1 MSPHT
6 SRGVWQAA
14 RSTFGPGTVSA
25 VFFLLMLAFVL
36 GNAVIVHSLL
46 SRYDGALGQAMTLDH
61 MRASSQQLAVRA
73 MRLSDGALVQAGQ
86 ISQDMDF
93 MDRAMQA
100 LDQGGVI
107 DGREIPALTH
117 ASVRDFLPRIRRD
130 WAILRGRLQTALL
143 GTYVRDE
150 QASETQSLPQV
161 IQRQWVADDAE
172 TLLATLDACA
182 DTLMPLLLQGKDHAL
197 LMSGGLV
204 LFDLIVLLGLYLLL
218 RRHLV
223 RPLRE
228 LRIACR
234 ELVRGHY
241 DVRVAYRGSGV
252 FGQVVQD
259 FNDGIRQVHD
269 LLAKMREN
277 QAGLLRADTI
287 FQGLA
292 SNSIVG
298 IFLVEQDRFTFVS
311 HKMAEIFGY
320 EPHEMIDAMTLLGIV
335 VPRERFLMAESIKA
349 SQNRRDGTLRF
360 ERRGRRKDGTEIDI
374 EVFSS
379 TVKMGEQVSIIGIVQ
394 DITERKQAESSAQLA
409 AIAYENSSEAIAIT
423 DSAGVVIDVNPA
435 YSRMTGFWPDEIAG
449 ELLPLLRPGRH
460 NRDFYD
466 DMWHAINTQ
475 GRWEGEYWGQRKSGE
490 SYAERVVMDTAWN
503 HDGSINCRVA
513 MLSDV
518 TQKKQIETQ
527 IWNQAHHDPLTGLP
541 NRQYFNERLRAA
553 VQSADR
559 SGQSL
564 ALLFL
569 DLDLFK
575 EINDSMGHAT
585 GDRLLIE
592 VARRLQACAPPDG
605 SFVARLGGDEFVI
618 LLSNASDKAHIDDLC
633 RAILDR
639 ITQSYRLG
647 GDPLRVSASLGV
659 ALYPQD
665 AEDAE
670 ALMRHVD
677 MAMYV
682 AKASG
687 RNCYHYFDQS
697 MRERARMQRD
707 LMYALPQA
715 IEDSQF
721 FLLFQPIHAF
731 QSGRIV
737 QAEVLL
743 RWRHPEFGVIS
754 PADFIAFAEER
765 QLIRPLGDW
774 VFREAIHQLA
784 RWRQDLAPDLRL
796 TINVSPAQLGLGDDT
811 GLDAVFGLFD
821 TLGLPPDCLVLE
833 LSEQVLVAEDP
844 QMRIRLRGLHDAG
857 LRFSVGAV
865 SIGMPAL
872 LAVHEVPFETLRLD
886 RATTERLLDGQHA
899 AMVCE
904 ALIALAHRL
913 GLRVTAEGIASQIQ
927 YELLRDAGCDEG
939 QGYWFDEPLD
949 QAAFEQR
956 LRDEAGH
963 RAVH

>member
-6 SRGVWQAA
+6 LRADLPAA
-14 RSTFGPGTVSA
+14 RSSFGPGTASV
-25 VFFLLMLAFVL
+25 VFLLFMLVFVL
-36 GNAVIVHSLL
+36 GNAVLVHALL
-46 SRYDGALGQAMTLDH
+46 SRYESALDQAATLGR
-61 MRASSQQLAVRA
+61 MRATSQQLAVRA

-86 ISQDMDF
+86 LSQEMEL
-93 MDRAMQA
+93 MDRALQA

-107 DGREIPALTH
+107 DGREIPALTQS
-117 ASVRDFLPRIRRD
+117 AARDFLPRIRRD
-130 WAILRGRLQTALL
+130 WATLRGRLQTVLL
-143 GTYVRDE
+143 GTYVHDE
-150 QASETQSLPQV
+150 RAADAQELPQV

-172 TLLATLDACA
+172 NLFGTLDACA
-182 DTLMPLLLQGKDHAL
+182 DVLMPLLRQDKNRAQ

-204 LFDLIVLLGLYLLL
+204 LLNLMLLLALYLML

-241 DVRVAYRGSGV
+241 DARIGYRGRGEL
-252 FGQVVQD
+252 GQVARD

-269 LLAKMREN
+269 LLSKMRED

-298 IFLVEQDRFTFVS
+298 IFLVENERFTFVS
-311 HKMAEIFGY
+311 DKMAEIFGY
-320 EPHEMIDAMTLLGIV
+320 EPREMIDTMTLLSIV

-349 SQNRRDGTLRF
+349 SESRRDGTLRF
-360 ERRGRRKDGTEIDI
+360 ERHGRRKDGSEIDI

-379 TVKMGEQVSIIGIVQ
+379 TMRVGDQVAIIGIVQ
-394 DITERKQAESSAQLA
+394 DVTERKQAESSAQLA

-466 DMWHAINTQ
+466 EMWHAINTQ

-490 SYAERVVMDTAWN
+490 DYAERVVMDTAWN
-503 HDGSINCRVA
+503 HDGSVNCRVA

-518 TQKKQIETQ
+518 TQKKQIEAQ

-541 NRQYFNERLRAA
+541 NRQFFNERLRAA
-553 VQSADR
+553 VQSADQ

-585 GDRLLIE
+585 GDRLLVE
-592 VARRLQACAPPDG
+592 VAGRMQASVNPEN
-605 SFVARLGGDEFVI
+605 SFVARLGGDEFVV
-618 LLSNASDKAHIDDLC
+618 LLHDASDKARIDSLC
-633 RAILDR
+633 RTILDQ
-639 ITQSYRLG
+639 ITEPYCLG
-647 GDPLRVSASLGV
+647 GDPLRISASLGV
-659 ALYPQD
+659 ALYPRD

-670 ALMRHVD
+670 TLMRHVD

-682 AKASG
+682 AKDSG
-687 RNCYHYFDQS
+687 RNCFHYFDRS

-731 QSGRIV
+731 GTGRIV

-743 RWRHPEFGVIS
+743 RWRHPEFGVVS
-754 PADFIAFAEER
+754 PADFIPFAEER
-765 QLIRPLGDW
+765 LLIRPLGDW
-774 VFREAIHQLA
+774 VFREAIRQLA
-784 RWRQDLAPDLRL
+784 RWREDLAPDLRL
-796 TINVSPAQLGLGDDT
+796 TINVSPGQLGLEDA
-811 GLDAVFGLFD
+811 GLEVVFGLFD
-821 TLGLPPDCLVLE
+821 SLGLPPDCLVLE
-833 LSEQVLVAEDP
+833 LGEQMLMNENP
-844 QMRIRLRGLHDAG
+844 QAWDRLRRLHDAG

-872 LAVHEVPFETLRLD
+872 LAVHELPFETIKLE
-886 RATTERLLDGQHA
+886 RATTERLLDGRHA
-899 AMVCE
+899 AMVSE
-904 ALIALAHRL
+904 AIITLAHRL
-913 GLRVTAEGIASQIQ
+913 GLRVTAEGITRQAQ

-949 QAAFEQR
+949 QADFERR
-956 LRDEAGH
+956 LLDQAGS
-963 RAVH
+963 

>member
-1 MSPHT
+1 
-6 SRGVWQAA
+6 
-14 RSTFGPGTVSA
+14 
-25 VFFLLMLAFVL
+25 
-36 GNAVIVHSLL
+36 
-46 SRYDGALGQAMTLDH
+46 
-61 MRASSQQLAVRA
+61 
-73 MRLSDGALVQAGQ
+73 
-86 ISQDMDF
+86 
-93 MDRAMQA
+93 
-100 LDQGGVI
+100 
-107 DGREIPALTH
+107 
-117 ASVRDFLPRIRRD
+117 
-130 WAILRGRLQTALL
+130 
-143 GTYVRDE
+143 
-150 QASETQSLPQV
+150 
-161 IQRQWVADDAE
+161 
-172 TLLATLDACA
+172 
-182 DTLMPLLLQGKDHAL
+182 
-197 LMSGGLV
+197 
-204 LFDLIVLLGLYLLL
+204 L

-241 DVRVAYRGSGV
+241 DARISYRGAGEL
-252 FGQVVQD
+252 GQVARD

-269 LLAKMREN
+269 LLAKMRED

-298 IFLVEQDRFTFVS
+298 IFLVENERFTFVS

-320 EPHEMIDAMTLLGIV
+320 EPREMVDTMTLLSIV

-349 SQNRRDGTLRF
+349 SQSRRDGTLRF
-360 ERRGRRKDGTEIDI
+360 ERHGRRKDGSEIDI

-379 TVKMGEQVSIIGIVQ
+379 TVRVGEQVSIIGIVQ

-435 YSRMTGFWPDEIAG
+435 YSRMTGYWPDEIAG

-466 DMWHAINTQ
+466 EMWHAINTH

-490 SYAERVVMDTAWN
+490 DYAERVVMDTAWN
-503 HDGSINCRVA
+503 HDGSVNCRVA

-518 TQKKQIETQ
+518 TQKKQIEAQ

-553 VQSADR
+553 VQTADR

-585 GDRLLIE
+585 GDRLLVE
-592 VARRLQACAPPDG
+592 VARRLQACVTPES
-605 SFVARLGGDEFVI
+605 SFVARLGGDEFVV
-618 LLSNASDKAHIDDLC
+618 LLGDMSDKAQIDALC

-639 ITQSYRLG
+639 ITEPYRLG
-647 GDPLRVSASLGV
+647 GDPLRISASLGV

-682 AKASG
+682 AKDSG
-687 RNCYHYFDQS
+687 RNCFHYFDRG

-715 IEDSQF
+715 IGDGQF

-731 QSGRIV
+731 RTGRIV

-743 RWRHPEFGVIS
+743 RWRHPEFGVIA
-754 PADFIAFAEER
+754 PADFIPFAEER
-765 QLIRPLGDW
+765 LLLRPLGDW
-774 VFREAIHQLA
+774 VFREAIRQLA
-784 RWRQDLAPDLRL
+784 HWRKDLAPDLRL
-796 TINVSPAQLGLGDDT
+796 TINVSPTQLGLDDS
-811 GLDAVFGLFD
+811 GLDTVFGLFN

-833 LSEQVLVAEDP
+833 LSEHMLVAEDQ
-844 QMRIRLRGLHDAG
+844 QMRDRLLRLHESGLS
-857 LRFSVGAV
+857 FSVGAV
-865 SIGMPAL
+865 TIGMPAL
-872 LAVHEVPFETLRLD
+872 LAVHELPFETLKLERS
-886 RATTERLLDGQHA
+886 TTERLLGSEHA
-899 AMVCE
+899 AMVSE
-904 ALIALAHRL
+904 AIIALAHRL
-913 GLRVTAEGIASQIQ
+913 GLRVTAEGITCQAE

-949 QAAFEQR
+949 QDAFERR
-956 LRDEAGH
+956 LQDQAG
-963 RAVH
+963 

>member
-6 SRGVWQAA
+6 LRADLPAA
-14 RSTFGPGTVSA
+14 RSSFGPGTASV
-25 VFFLLMLAFVL
+25 VFLLFMLVFVL
-36 GNAVIVHSLL
+36 GNAVLVHALL
-46 SRYDGALGQAMTLDH
+46 SRYESALDQAATLGR
-61 MRASSQQLAVRA
+61 MRATSQQLAVRA

-86 ISQDMDF
+86 LSQEMEL
-93 MDRAMQA
+93 MDRALQA

-107 DGREIPALTH
+107 DGREIPAL
-117 ASVRDFLPRIRRD
+117 AQSAARDFLPRIRRD
-130 WAILRGRLQTALL
+130 WATLRDRLQTVLL
-143 GTYVRDE
+143 GTYVHDE
-150 QASETQSLPQV
+150 RAADAQELPQV

-172 TLLATLDACA
+172 NLFGTLDACA
-182 DTLMPLLLQGKDHAL
+182 DVLMPLLRQDKNRAQ

-204 LFDLIVLLGLYLLL
+204 LLNLLLLLALYLML

-228 LRIACR
+228 LRIACC

-241 DVRVAYRGSGV
+241 DARIGYRGRGEL
-252 FGQVVQD
+252 GQVARD

-269 LLAKMREN
+269 LLSKMRED

-298 IFLVEQDRFTFVS
+298 IFLVENERFTFVS
-311 HKMAEIFGY
+311 DKMAEIFGY
-320 EPHEMIDAMTLLGIV
+320 EPREMIDTMTLLSIV

-349 SQNRRDGTLRF
+349 SQSRRDGTLRF
-360 ERRGRRKDGTEIDI
+360 ERHGRRKDGSEIDI

-379 TVKMGEQVSIIGIVQ
+379 TLRVGDQVAIIGIVQ
-394 DITERKQAESSAQLA
+394 DVTERKQAESSAQLA

-466 DMWHAINTQ
+466 EMWHAINTQ

-490 SYAERVVMDTAWN
+490 DYAERVVMDTAWN
-503 HDGSINCRVA
+503 HDGSVNCRVA

-518 TQKKQIETQ
+518 TQKKQIEAQ

-541 NRQYFNERLRAA
+541 NRQFFNERLRAA
-553 VQSADR
+553 VQSADQ

-585 GDRLLIE
+585 GDRLLVE
-592 VARRLQACAPPDG
+592 VAGRMQASVNPEN
-605 SFVARLGGDEFVI
+605 SFVARLGGDEFVV
-618 LLSNASDKAHIDDLC
+618 LLHDASDKARIDSLC
-633 RAILDR
+633 RTILDQ
-639 ITQSYRLG
+639 ITEPYCLG
-647 GDPLRVSASLGV
+647 GDPLRISASLGV
-659 ALYPQD
+659 ALYPRD

-670 ALMRHVD
+670 TLMRHVD

-682 AKASG
+682 AKDSG
-687 RNCYHYFDQS
+687 RNCFHYFDRS

-731 QSGRIV
+731 GTGRIV

-743 RWRHPEFGVIS
+743 RWRHPEFGVVS
-754 PADFIAFAEER
+754 PADFIPFAEER
-765 QLIRPLGDW
+765 LLIRPLGDW
-774 VFREAIHQLA
+774 VFREAIRQLA
-784 RWRQDLAPDLRL
+784 RWREDLAPDLRL
-796 TINVSPAQLGLGDDT
+796 TINVSPGQLGLEDA
-811 GLDAVFGLFD
+811 GLEVVFGLFD
-821 TLGLPPDCLVLE
+821 SLGLPPDCLVLE
-833 LSEQVLVAEDP
+833 LGEQMLMNENP
-844 QMRIRLRGLHDAG
+844 QAWDRLRRLHEAG

-872 LAVHEVPFETLRLD
+872 LAVHELPFETIKLE
-886 RATTERLLDGQHA
+886 RATTERLLDGRHA
-899 AMVCE
+899 AMVSE
-904 ALIALAHRL
+904 AIIALAHRL
-913 GLRVTAEGIASQIQ
+913 GLRVTAEGITRQAQ

-949 QAAFEQR
+949 QAAFERR
-956 LRDEAGH
+956 LLDQAGS
-963 RAVH
+963 

>member
-6 SRGVWQAA
+6 SHVAWPAV
-14 RSTFGPGTVSA
+14 RSSFGPGTAAA
-25 VFFLLMLAFVL
+25 VFFLFMLVFVL
-36 GNAVIVHSLL
+36 GNAAAVHSLL
-46 SRYDGALGQAMTLDH
+46 SRYESALDQAVTLDR
-61 MRASSQQLAVRA
+61 MRAASQQLAVRA

-86 ISQDMDF
+86 LSQEMDF
-93 MDRAMQA
+93 MDRALQA

-107 DGREIPALTH
+107 DGREIPALAQP
-117 ASVRDFLPRIRRD
+117 ASRDFLPRIRRD
-130 WAILRGRLQTALL
+130 WVTLRGRLQTVLL

-150 QASETQSLPQV
+150 RAAEARELPQIV
-161 IQRQWVADDAE
+161 QRQWVADDAE
-172 TLLATLDACA
+172 TLLGTLDACA
-182 DTLMPLLLQGKDHAL
+182 DVLMPLLREDKDRAL
-197 LMSGGLV
+197 LASGGLA
-204 LFDLIVLLGLYLLL
+204 LLNLILLLGLYLLL

-234 ELVRGHY
+234 QLVQGHY
-241 DVRVAYRGSGV
+241 DARIGYRGKGEL
-252 FGQVVQD
+252 GQVAQD

-269 LLAKMREN
+269 LLAKMRED

-298 IFLVEQDRFTFVS
+298 IFLVENERFTFVS
-311 HKMAEIFGY
+311 SKMAEIFGY
-320 EPHEMIDAMTLLGIV
+320 EPREMVDAMTLLTIV

-349 SQNRRDGTLRF
+349 SQSRRDGTLRF
-360 ERRGRRKDGTEIDI
+360 ERHGRRKDGSEIDI

-379 TVKMGEQVSIIGIVQ
+379 TVRVGEQVSVIGIVQ

-466 DMWHAINTQ
+466 EMWHAINTQ
-475 GRWEGEYWGQRKSGE
+475 GRWEGEYWSQRKSGE
-490 SYAERVVMDTAWN
+490 DYAERVVMDTAWN
-503 HDGSINCRVA
+503 HDGSVNCRVA

-518 TQKKQIETQ
+518 TQKKQIEAQ

-541 NRQYFNERLRAA
+541 NRQYFNERLQAA
-553 VQSADR
+553 VQSADQ
-559 SGQSL
+559 SGQPL

-585 GDRLLIE
+585 GDRLLVE
-592 VARRLQACAPPDG
+592 VARRLQSCAPPET
-605 SFVARLGGDEFVI
+605 SFVARLGGDEFVVI
-618 LLSNASDKAHIDDLC
+618 LNDTADKARIDALC

-639 ITQSYRLG
+639 ITEPYRLG
-647 GDPLRVSASLGV
+647 GDPLRISASLGV

-670 ALMRHVD
+670 SLMRHVD

-682 AKASG
+682 AKDSG
-687 RNCYHYFDQS
+687 RNCFHYFDRS

-715 IEDSQF
+715 IQDSQF
-721 FLLFQPIHAF
+721 FLLFQPIHSF
-731 QSGRIV
+731 RTGRIV
-737 QAEVLL
+737 LAEVLL
-743 RWRHPEFGVIS
+743 RWRHPEFGVIV
-754 PADFIAFAEER
+754 PADFIPFAEER
-765 QLIRPLGDW
+765 LLIRPLGDW
-774 VFREAIHQLA
+774 VFRESIRQLA
-784 RWRQDLAPDLRL
+784 RWREALAPDLRL
-796 TINVSPAQLGLGDDT
+796 TINVSPGQLGLEDA
-811 GLDAVFGLFD
+811 GLDVVFGLFD
-821 TLGLPPDCLVLE
+821 ALDLPPDCLVLE
-833 LSEQVLVAEDP
+833 LSEQMLMTGDLQAQD
-844 QMRIRLRGLHDAG
+844 RLRRLHEAG

-872 LAVHEVPFETLRLD
+872 LAVNELPFETLKLE
-886 RATTERLLDGQHA
+886 RATTERLLDGEHA
-899 AMVCE
+899 PMVSE
-904 ALIALAHRL
+904 AIIALAHRL
-913 GLRVTAEGIASQIQ
+913 GLRVTAEGIVSQAQ

-956 LRDEAGH
+956 LRRQAGG
-963 RAVH
+963 

>member
-1 MSPHT
+1 
-6 SRGVWQAA
+6 
-14 RSTFGPGTVSA
+14 
-25 VFFLLMLAFVL
+25 MLVFVL
-36 GNAVIVHSLL
+36 GNAAAVHSLL
-46 SRYDGALGQAMTLDH
+46 SRYESALDQAVTLDR
-61 MRASSQQLAVRA
+61 MRVSSQQLAVRA

-86 ISQDMDF
+86 LSQEMDL
-93 MDRAMQA
+93 MDRALQA

-107 DGREIPALTH
+107 DGREVPAL
-117 ASVRDFLPRIRRD
+117 AQAAARDFLPRIRRD
-130 WAILRGRLQTALL
+130 WATLRGRVQTVLL

-150 QASETQSLPQV
+150 RAAEAQELPQV
-161 IQRQWVADDAE
+161 VQRQWVADDAE
-172 TLLATLDACA
+172 TLLGTLDACA
-182 DTLMPLLLQGKDHAL
+182 DVLMPLLREGKDRAL
-197 LMSGGLV
+197 LASGGLA
-204 LFDLIVLLGLYLLL
+204 LLDLILLLGLYLML

-234 ELVRGHY
+234 ELVQGHY
-241 DVRVAYRGSGV
+241 DVRIGYRGRGEL
-252 FGQVVQD
+252 GQVARD

-269 LLAKMREN
+269 LLAKMRED

-298 IFLVEQDRFTFVS
+298 IFLVENERFTFVS

-320 EPHEMIDAMTLLGIV
+320 EPREMIDAMTLLSIV
-335 VPRERFLMAESIKA
+335 APRERFLMAESIKA
-349 SQNRRDGTLRF
+349 SQSRRDGTLRF
-360 ERRGRRKDGTEIDI
+360 ERHGRRKDGSEIDI

-379 TVKMGEQVSIIGIVQ
+379 TVRVGEQVSIIGIVQ

-490 SYAERVVMDTAWN
+490 DYAERVVMDTAWN
-503 HDGSINCRVA
+503 HDGSVNCRVA

-518 TQKKQIETQ
+518 TQKKQIEAQ
-527 IWNQAHHDPLTGLP
+527 IWNQAHHDPLTSLP

-553 VQSADR
+553 VQSADQ
-559 SGQSL
+559 SGQAL

-585 GDRLLIE
+585 GDRLLVE
-592 VARRLQACAPPDG
+592 VARRLQACAAPET
-605 SFVARLGGDEFVI
+605 SFVARLGGDEFVV
-618 LLSNASDKAHIDDLC
+618 LVGDTPDKARIDALC

-639 ITQSYRLG
+639 ITKPYRLG
-647 GDPLRVSASLGV
+647 GDPLRISASLGV

-682 AKASG
+682 AKDSGAQLLPLFRPEHARTRAHAARPDVRPAAGHRGRAVLPPVPADPCLPDGAHRPGRGPAALAASG
-687 RNCYHYFDQS
+687 IR
-697 MRERARMQRD
+697 RD
-707 LMYALPQA
+707 RPGGLH
-715 IEDSQF
+715 S
-721 FLLFQPIHAF
+721 
-731 QSGRIV
+731 
-737 QAEVLL
+737 L
-743 RWRHPEFGVIS
+743 RGGA
-754 PADFIAFAEER
+754 PAD
-765 QLIRPLGDW
+765 
-774 VFREAIHQLA
+774 
-784 RWRQDLAPDLRL
+784 
-796 TINVSPAQLGLGDDT
+796 PA
-811 GLDAVFGLFD
+811 
-821 TLGLPPDCLVLE
+821 
-833 LSEQVLVAEDP
+833 
-844 QMRIRLRGLHDAG
+844 AG
-857 LRFSVGAV
+857 
-865 SIGMPAL
+865 
-872 LAVHEVPFETLRLD
+872 
-886 RATTERLLDGQHA
+886 
-899 AMVCE
+899 
-904 ALIALAHRL
+904 RL
-913 GLRVTAEGIASQIQ
+913 GVPRVDPATGSLAQGPG
-927 YELLRDAGCDEG
+927 AGSRPAAGRLEG
-939 QGYWFDEPLD
+939 QGGQDGQRGDLSEGQAPGRQRAGREAERL
-949 QAAFEQR
+949 QAAGQQR
-956 LRDEAGH
+956 RAAAAPGAVRGRRPGPRRGRGLRRHVPGRARADPAAGCAASAPAC
-963 RAVH
+963 RRPPPR

>member
-6 SRGVWQAA
+6 LRADLPAA
-14 RSTFGPGTVSA
+14 RSSFGPGAASV
-25 VFFLLMLAFVL
+25 VFLLFMLVFVL
-36 GNAVIVHSLL
+36 GNAVLVHALL
-46 SRYDGALGQAMTLDH
+46 SRYESALDQAVTLDR
-61 MRASSQQLAVRA
+61 MRATSQQLAVRA

-86 ISQDMDF
+86 LSQEMEL
-93 MDRAMQA
+93 MDRALQA

-107 DGREIPALTH
+107 DGREIPAL
-117 ASVRDFLPRIRRD
+117 AQSAARDFLPRIRRD
-130 WAILRGRLQTALL
+130 WATLRGRLQTVLL
-143 GTYVRDE
+143 GTYVHDE
-150 QASETQSLPQV
+150 RAADAQELPQV

-172 TLLATLDACA
+172 NLFGTLDACA
-182 DTLMPLLLQGKDHAL
+182 DVLMPLLRQDKNRAQ

-204 LFDLIVLLGLYLLL
+204 LLDLMLLLTLYLML

-234 ELVRGHY
+234 ELVHGHY
-241 DVRVAYRGSGV
+241 DARIGYRGRGEL
-252 FGQVVQD
+252 GQVARD

-269 LLAKMREN
+269 LLSKMRED

-298 IFLVEQDRFTFVS
+298 IFLVENERFTFVS
-311 HKMAEIFGY
+311 DKMAEIFGY
-320 EPHEMIDAMTLLGIV
+320 EPREMIDTMTLLSIV

-349 SQNRRDGTLRF
+349 SQSRRDGTLRF
-360 ERRGRRKDGTEIDI
+360 ERHGRRKDGSEIDI

-379 TVKMGEQVSIIGIVQ
+379 TLRVGDQVAIIGIVQ
-394 DITERKQAESSAQLA
+394 DVTERKQAESSAQLA

-466 DMWHAINTQ
+466 EMWHAINTQ

-490 SYAERVVMDTAWN
+490 DYAERVVMDTAWN
-503 HDGSINCRVA
+503 HDGSVNCRVA

-518 TQKKQIETQ
+518 TQKKQSEAQ

-541 NRQYFNERLRAA
+541 NRQFFNERLRAA
-553 VQSADR
+553 VQSADQ

-585 GDRLLIE
+585 GDRLLVE
-592 VARRLQACAPPDG
+592 VAGRMQASVNPEN
-605 SFVARLGGDEFVI
+605 SFVARLGGDEFVV
-618 LLSNASDKAHIDDLC
+618 LLHDASDKARIDSLC
-633 RAILDR
+633 RTILDQ
-639 ITQSYRLG
+639 ITEPYCLG
-647 GDPLRVSASLGV
+647 GDPLRISASLGV
-659 ALYPQD
+659 ALYPRD

-670 ALMRHVD
+670 TLMRHVD

-682 AKASG
+682 AKDSG
-687 RNCYHYFDQS
+687 RNCFHYFDRS

-731 QSGRIV
+731 GTGRIV

-743 RWRHPEFGVIS
+743 RWRHPEFGVVS
-754 PADFIAFAEER
+754 PADFIPFAEER
-765 QLIRPLGDW
+765 LLIRPLGDW
-774 VFREAIHQLA
+774 VFREAIRQLA
-784 RWRQDLAPDLRL
+784 RWREDLAPDLRL
-796 TINVSPAQLGLGDDT
+796 TINVSPGQLGLEDA
-811 GLDAVFGLFD
+811 GLEVVFGLFD
-821 TLGLPPDCLVLE
+821 SLGLPPDCLVLE
-833 LSEQVLVAEDP
+833 LGEQMLMNENP
-844 QMRIRLRGLHDAG
+844 QAWDRLRRLHDAG

-872 LAVHEVPFETLRLD
+872 LAVHELPFETIKLE
-886 RATTERLLDGQHA
+886 RATTERLLDGRHA
-899 AMVCE
+899 AMVSE
-904 ALIALAHRL
+904 AIITLAHRL
-913 GLRVTAEGIASQIQ
+913 GLRVTAEGITRQAQ

-949 QAAFEQR
+949 QAAFERR
-956 LRDEAGH
+956 LLDQAGS
-963 RAVH
+963 

>member
-1 MSPHT
+1 MNT
-6 SRGVWQAA
+6 SRAVWPTAQ
-14 RSTFGPGTVSA
+14 SLFGAGTVVA
-25 VFFLLMLAFVL
+25 VFSLLMLAFVL
-36 GNAVIVHSLL
+36 GNAMTVNSLL
-46 SRYDGALGQAMTLDH
+46 SRYEGALDQVVTLDR
-61 MRASSQQLAVRA
+61 MRATSQQLAVRA
-73 MRLSDGALVQAGQ
+73 MRMSDGAVVQAGQ
-86 ISQDMDF
+86 LSQEMDI
-93 MDRAMQA
+93 MDRALQA

-107 DGREIPALTH
+107 DGREIPAL
-117 ASVRDFLPRIRRD
+117 AQSAARDFLPRIRRD
-130 WAILRGRLQTALL
+130 WATLRGRLQSALL

-150 QASETQSLPQV
+150 HPSEAQELPQAV
-161 IQRQWVADDAE
+161 QRQWLADDAE
-172 TLLATLDACA
+172 TMLGTLDACA
-182 DTLMPLLLQGKDHAL
+182 DVLLPLLRQGKDRAL
-197 LMSGGLV
+197 LIGGGLA
-204 LFDLIVLLGLYLLL
+204 LLDLILLLVLYLLL

-223 RPLRE
+223 QPLRE
-228 LRIACR
+228 LRVASR

-241 DVRVAYRGSGV
+241 DTRIAYRGRGEL
-252 FGQVVQD
+252 GQVARD

-269 LLAKMREN
+269 LLAKMRED

-287 FQGLA
+287 FQGLT

-298 IFLVEQDRFTFVS
+298 IFLVENERFTFVS

-320 EPHEMIDAMTLLGIV
+320 QPREMIDSMTLLSIV

-349 SQNRRDGTLRF
+349 SQSRRDGTLRF
-360 ERRGRRKDGTEIDI
+360 ERHGRRKNGSEIDI

-379 TVKMGEQVSIIGIVQ
+379 TVRVGEQVSIIGIVQ

-409 AIAYENSSEAIAIT
+409 AIAYENSSEAIVIT

-466 DMWHAINTQ
+466 EMWHAINTQ
-475 GRWEGEYWGQRKSGE
+475 GRWEGEYWSQRKSGE
-490 SYAERVVMDTAWN
+490 DYAERVVMDTAWN
-503 HDGSINCRVA
+503 HDGSVNCRVA

-518 TQKKQIETQ
+518 TQKKQVETQ

-541 NRQYFNERLRAA
+541 NRQYFNERLQAA
-553 VQSADR
+553 VQSADQ

-564 ALLFL
+564 ALMFL

-585 GDRLLIE
+585 GDRLLVE
-592 VARRLQACAPPDG
+592 VARRLQACATPET
-605 SFVARLGGDEFVI
+605 SFVARLGGDEFVVI
-618 LLSNASDKAHIDDLC
+618 LGGTPDKAQIDALC
-633 RAILDR
+633 GAILDR
-639 ITQSYRLG
+639 ITEPYRLG

-682 AKASG
+682 AKDSG
-687 RNCYHYFDQS
+687 RNCFHYFDRS

-715 IEDSQF
+715 IEDEQF

-731 QSGRIV
+731 GTGRIV

-743 RWRHPEFGVIS
+743 RWRHPEFGVIA
-754 PADFIAFAEER
+754 PADFIPFAEER
-765 QLIRPLGDW
+765 LLIRPLGDW
-774 VFREAIHQLA
+774 VFREAIRQLA
-784 RWRQDLAPDLRL
+784 RWRRELAPELRL
-796 TINVSPAQLGLGDDT
+796 TINVSPGQLGLEDT
-811 GLDAVFGLFD
+811 GLDALFGMFD
-821 TLGLPPDCLVLE
+821 ALGLSPDCLVLE
-833 LSEQVLVAEDP
+833 LSEQMLMTENP
-844 QMRIRLRGLHDAG
+844 QVQDRLRRLHDSG

-872 LAVHEVPFETLRLD
+872 LAVHELPFETLKLE
-886 RATTERLLDGQHA
+886 RATTERLLDGESA
-899 AMVCE
+899 PMISE
-904 ALIALAHRL
+904 AIITLAHRL
-913 GLRVTAEGIASQIQ
+913 GLRVTAEGITRQAQ
-927 YELLRDAGCDEG
+927 YELLRAAGCDEG

-956 LRDEAGH
+956 LQGQAGG
-963 RAVH
+963 